1 MSNNSPF
8 QVYLRVKP
16 LLDNNQDSLIQE
28 LDEKRIVITKQGRN
42 NKEFHFDRIFNNE
55 NNAQIF
61 SEILQHNINYFLE
74 GYNTTILAYG
84 ITGSGKTHT
93 IFGNEKDEG
102 LAFQCLNYLV
112 EQTNAYPNALVEVS
126 FIEIYNETI
135 RDLLNTNQ
143 KSLVIM
149 QDSQKGQYIS
159 GVQQMVCKNC
169 EEVKEVLNLGNQ
181 NRSLAQTIYN
191 VSSSRSHAVIQVN
204 LSYKIDNQILTP
216 KLFIVDLAGSEKV
229 YLEQKS
235 KNQQEGSNINK
246 SLLALSHCLTM
257 LSDKTKKNQHIPYRN
272 SKLTRLLQDSLGGNT
287 KTIMIACVQQNKQS
301 YDEILNT
308 LTYSQRATQI
318 KRQVQKE
325 ITSIPQNPKSEDLS
339 PTNESQQSG
348 DSSSKSIYLTKIY
361 NDIYSNVEEYYEI
374 NNSIMEIQS
383 QIQANSQK
391 IEETQETKQEDEN
404 YMKLLAAQKE
414 NQIIEKQLQNALKTN
429 LQQKQILKSLLLQ
442 ITEEQQSTINYWKQ
456 RFADLSKQILDMK
469 SDQEKSQQELVSKD
483 LLIAQQKTIIES
495 NKLPKNQSQYT
506 TSGDSDQ
513 SYPIS
518 FSSSTNNSQIK
529 KKASITQQPA
539 EDRPRF
545 ANISHIKQRLS
556 PRDRSPASSI
566 FGTSPVRSPL
576 KHHSIYRNLNSIS
589 KDDSRELSKD
599 LSNLSI
605 HKKSRVV
612 DPQITTINLYGT
624 TYINVI
630 DQKENN

>member
-1 MSNNSPF
+1 MSNNTPF

-16 LLDNNQDSLIQE
+16 LLDNSQDTLIQD

-112 EQTNAYPNALVEVS
+112 EKTSANPNALLEVS

-149 QDSQKGQYIS
+149 QDSQKGQCIS

-169 EEVKEVLNLGNQ
+169 EEVKEILNLGNQ

-318 KRQVQKE
+318 KKQVHKE
-325 ITSIPQNPKSEDLS
+325 VTSIQQNSKSEDIS
-339 PTNESQQSG
+339 PSNESQQLG

-361 NDIYSNVEEYYEI
+361 NDIYSNVEEYFEI
-374 NNSIMEIQS
+374 NNSIIEIQS

-391 IEETQETKQEDEN
+391 IEETQETKQEDET

-414 NQIIEKQLQNALKTN
+414 NQIIEKQLQIALKTN

-469 SDQEKSQQELVSKD
+469 SDQEKSQQELVQKD
-483 LLIAQQKTIIES
+483 LVIAQQKAIIES
-495 NKLPKNQSQYT
+495 NKLSKNQSQYT

-529 KKASITQQPA
+529 KKASIIQQPA
-539 EDRPRF
+539 EDRHRF

-556 PRDRSPASSI
+556 PRERSPTSSI

-576 KHHSIYRNLNSIS
+576 KHNSIYRNLNSIS

-605 HKKSRVV
+605 HKKSRLV
-612 DPQITTINLYGT
+612 DPQVTTINLYGT